1 MAVATPSLEH
11 LNVGGGEGDGG
22 RHGLAA
28 TDANTMDST
37 DMVSNWELYL
47 IFFIF

>member
-22 RHGLAA
+22 RHGLAGHWRGREG
-28 TDANTMDST
+28 DAAAREES
-37 DMVSNWELYL
+37 SERLL
-47 IFFIF
+47 IA